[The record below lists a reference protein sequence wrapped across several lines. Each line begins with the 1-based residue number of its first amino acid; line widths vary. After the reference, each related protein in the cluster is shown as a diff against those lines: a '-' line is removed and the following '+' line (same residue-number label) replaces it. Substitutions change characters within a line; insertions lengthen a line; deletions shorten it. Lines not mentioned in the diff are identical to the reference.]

1 MAVVQS
7 INDISDTKRV
17 LREGGGGSVSANNQT
32 HMRYRRSVG
41 GMGWGVASVELVSL
55 ALIGFVSNLKF
66 YLSNSLCSLF
76 YVYSALLYSALHNSI
91 LFYFYS
97 ILL

>member
-1 MAVVQS
+1 M
-7 INDISDTKRV
+7 
-17 LREGGGGSVSANNQT
+17 SANNQT

-41 GMGWGVASVELVSL
+41 GMGWGSLGGMRWGVASVELVSL